1 MTIMRCPMCGK
12 ENPPDQEVCLFCQ
25 ARLIPLVGK
34 HFPDAEHTELP
45 EEFLSQEESRQPDS
59 DLPEWLL
66 DLRPQVDGHQDDLKS
81 DGQPGK
87 DVSESGSGEDES
99 GWLSSLRTDSE
110 FKENANGMEGFV
122 ESDETSG
129 DEWLPDNGPAPDD
142 EQFPEWLENLRTS
155 DETKSESHTDHDEE
169 QDWLRRIRLR
179 KEADEKQAYQAA
191 FEESQDLSSASSVPY
206 QDELGRIE
214 DDSETPTEEY
224 DKLHFESEET
234 SDQRVDQPS
243 GADLPREGQ
252 TPIPSDESDEG
263 LTRPDIANFDN
274 GELEGEPIASDSEWL
289 SDIREEVPSEEEELF
304 TSWPE
309 ASADSQ
315 EEQGYPESLP
325 DWLAVGD
332 EMEVPEEPPAKSEDL
347 PDWLLEETTSATPP
361 PPDAEKQVD
370 EIPDE
375 ITTGE
380 IPGWLLGLESA
391 SGETPSEVGESP
403 IQDLPLSAPMEAE
416 QLSIGE
422 EEVEESLEQKLPL
435 EEPLSEQPTE
445 TNLTPA
451 DLPAWLEAMRP
462 VEAMV
467 PKLDDDD
474 VRMLEVAGPLAG
486 LSGVLAAKS
495 DVTRGQEA
503 PAYSAKLQ
511 LTKEQRTHIDI
522 LKELVDS
529 EGKPRP
535 TPTPSIVSPQNI
547 LRWVIALIL
556 ILIILWTALF
566 VKPQEPLPRY
576 TPETG
581 EVNDLINALAP
592 DARILVAFD
601 YQPGLSAEL
610 DTAAAAVIDHIMLRG
625 AYLTLVSTSPTGPL
639 IAERFFSQMQSSH
652 NYTAGEQYINMGFI
666 PGGAAGLLSLAVNP
680 QGTIP
685 FSTDGVEAWET
696 HSHDALPPLRGI
708 EKITDFSMVL
718 VIVDDPD
725 ISRAWIEQ
733 VQPFLSG
740 EGSQTPLAMVISA
753 QSEPLVRPYYQ
764 ASPQQVQGYV
774 AGIYGGAS
782 YARLTGRIGK
792 LGNYWNAFSTG
803 LTVAALLIAIGSVIN
818 VINVLMSRRGDQPGS
833 ETQS

>member
-1 MTIMRCPMCGK
+1 MCGK
-12 ENPPDQEVCLFCQ
+12 ENPPDREVCLFCQ
-25 ARLIPLVGK
+25 ARLVPLVGK
-34 HFPDAEHTELP
+34 PFPDEEHSEVP
-45 EEFLSQEESRQPDS
+45 EEFLSQEESGQPDS
-59 DLPEWLL
+59 GLPEWLL
-66 DLRPQVDGHQDDLKS
+66 DLRPQIDDHQDDLRL
-81 DGQPGK
+81 DGQPGE
-87 DVSESGSGEDES
+87 DASESGSRDDES
-99 GWLSSLRTDSE
+99 GWLSTLRTDSDFE
-110 FKENANGMEGFV
+110 ENANDIDGFV
-122 ESDETSG
+122 KSDETSSA
-129 DEWLPDNGPAPDD
+129 EWLADNGPRSDD
-142 EQFPEWLENLRTS
+142 EQFPEWLESLRS
-155 DETKSESHTDHDEE
+155 SEETKSESQTDQEE
-169 QDWLRRIRLR
+169 DQDWLRRVRLR
-179 KEADEKQAYQAA
+179 READEKQAYQSA
-191 FEESQDLSSASSVPY
+191 FEESQDLSEATPDTY
-206 QDELGRIE
+206 QDE
-214 DDSETPTEEY
+214 SEKRADESEAPTEEY
-224 DKLHFESEET
+224 DKIHFESEES
-234 SDQRVDQPS
+234 SDEQVDRPS
-243 GADLPREGQ
+243 SADLTQEEQ
-252 TPIPSDESDEG
+252 TPITPVERDEG
-263 LTRPDIANFDN
+263 ITSPDSATFDA
-274 GELEGEPIASDSEWL
+274 GELEGEPIASDAEWL
-289 SDIREEVPSEEEELF
+289 SDIKEETPSEEEELF
-304 TSWPE
+304 ASWPE

-315 EEQGYPESLP
+315 EEQGYTESLP
-325 DWLAVGD
+325 DWLAAGE
-332 EMEVPEEPPAKSEDL
+332 EMEVPEEPAAKSEDL
-347 PDWLLEETTSATPP
+347 PEWLMEETTSVTAP
-361 PPDAEKQVD
+361 PPDAGEQA
-370 EIPDE
+370 EE
-375 ITTGE
+375 ITDEEPSGD
-380 IPGWLLGLESA
+380 IPGWLLGLESTTGA
-391 SGETPSEVGESP
+391 TPSEVDEGPMQDQSP
-403 IQDLPLSAPMEAE
+403 SAPVETE
-416 QLSIGE
+416 QRSTDQ
-422 EEVEESLEQKLPL
+422 EEVEELLEQEIPV

-451 DLPAWLEAMRP
+451 DLPDWLEAMRP
-462 VEAMV
+462 VEAMI
-467 PKLDDDD
+467 PKLDDDAGL
-474 VRMLEVAGPLAG
+474 LEVAGPLAG

-495 DVTRGQEA
+495 DVARGQET
-503 PAYSAKLQ
+503 PAYSAKLK
-511 LTKEQRTHIDI
+511 LTKEHRTHIDI
-522 LKELVDS
+522 LKELVES
-529 EGKPRP
+529 EGKPQP
-535 TPTPSIVSPQNI
+535 IPTPSIVSSQNI

-581 EVNDLINALAP
+581 EVNDLINALPP
-592 DARILVAFD
+592 DARIMVAFD

-696 HSHDALPPLRGI
+696 HGHDALPPLRGI

-733 VQPFLSG
+733 VQPFLSS
-740 EGSQTPLAMVISA
+740 EGIQTPLTMVISA

-818 VINVLMSRRGDQPGS
+818 VINVLMSRRGEQSGS
-833 ETQS
+833 EAQS